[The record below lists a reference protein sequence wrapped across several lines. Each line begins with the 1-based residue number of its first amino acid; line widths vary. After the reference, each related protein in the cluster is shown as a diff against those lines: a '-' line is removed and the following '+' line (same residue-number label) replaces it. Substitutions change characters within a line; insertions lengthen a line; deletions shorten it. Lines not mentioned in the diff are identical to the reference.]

1 MAQKLKAT
9 EEQADIRTRIKNKIK
24 DIALFIKDNKFT
36 PQLKMELEA
45 QFGKVADFE
54 STERKRKAKEDAEK
68 RMIESKF

>member
-1 MAQKLKAT
+1 
-9 EEQADIRTRIKNKIK
+9 
-24 DIALFIKDNKFT
+24 
-36 PQLKMELEA
+36 MELEA